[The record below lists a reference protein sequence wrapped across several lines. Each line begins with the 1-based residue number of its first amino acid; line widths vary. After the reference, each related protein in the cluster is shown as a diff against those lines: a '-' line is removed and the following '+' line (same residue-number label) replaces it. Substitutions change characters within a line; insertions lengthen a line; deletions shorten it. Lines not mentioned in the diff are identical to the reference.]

1 MFAAFRPVLIL
12 AVLMTTLAACGTS
25 TLQPTST
32 VVPTKPPTSTSVPP
46 MATSAPTTTPF
57 PTNTPRPTATSRP
70 TETPAPTDTPLPTNT
85 PKPAPTKA
93 VTPKPTNTKGAVVP
107 PLSGGGVS
115 SQPSKL
121 EKSIEQSFN
130 TAQGIVSVLNQMSSG
145 GGVELCA
152 PLIEKYQGIH
162 NAPTYDMTGQS
173 TEMQNAYAAYRNG
186 INTLD
191 TQGAKILSCGQNGGP
206 IGALDLGVMQHPLG
220 KAVESL
226 GQALDTIKLSPG
238 ISTLS
243 PLEDAIVRA
252 LRAVGGVGD
261 AVNKMLPN
269 QWGPARG
276 RIAAT
281 DPRCVEA
288 INSHNAI
295 PAFTMNPAGQPASV
309 QAAYQLYQEALNL
322 YQVEV
327 SNFPKACAA
336 GEVAVSPVGFGTLH
350 KNIEAVLKKLH
361 QAQAALK

>member
-1 MFAAFRPVLIL
+1 MLTGVRRFLMLMVVIALL
-12 AVLMTTLAACGTS
+12 AGCGT
-25 TLQPTST
+25 PTPAPTAVPIEPPT
-32 VVPTKPPTSTSVPP
+32 VTPVPPTATPVPTNTSIPPTDTPE
-46 MATSAPTTTPF
+46 PTA
-57 PTNTPRPTATSRP
+57 TPRPTATPQP
-70 TETPAPTDTPLPTNT
+70 TATPLPTNT
-85 PKPAPTKA
+85 PTPAPTK
-93 VTPKPTNTKGAVVP
+93 VITPKPTNTKGAAVP
-107 PLSGGGVS
+107 ILSGSGVS
-115 SQPSKL
+115 SKPSTL
-121 EKSIEQSFN
+121 ANSIAQAFD
-130 TAQGIVSVLNQMSSG
+130 TTQGIISLLNQMTDG
-145 GGVELCA
+145 GGAELCA
-152 PLIEKYQGIH
+152 PLIAKYQSIH
-162 NAPTYDMTGQS
+162 NAPTYDVTGQS
-173 TEMQNAYAAYRNG
+173 NEAQQAYDAYRNG
-186 INTLD
+186 VSLVDSIE
-191 TQGAKILSCGQNGGP
+191 AKILSCGQGSGP
-206 IGALDLGVMQHPLG
+206 IGALEIGNMLFTLR
-220 KAVESL
+220 KADTAF
-226 GQALDTIKLSPG
+226 GQAQDVIKLAPS

-281 DPRCVEA
+281 DPRCAEA

-327 SNFPKACAA
+327 SNFPKACVA